1 MPLIRPQIDY
11 GEHLLHEKY
20 DESLWS
26 DSYQYFNRYLID
38 LSDSQL
44 EDRYTSILRNQISLV
59 SPRGDLYP
67 INNVWRSSWFWF
79 RKQVENETEFRLRE
93 KEIPK
98 VSLDIDLR
106 LLRAQ
111 IMNQNDSRKTDS
123 IFVRYGELF
132 WIEDMLQH
140 GRVRIKHAS
149 VYLGAEMNQA
159 QRDDELTSSIY
170 SPGHNVIVKAL
181 DQDKKIPVIGSLTYQ
196 TRLNLDC
203 FILCGSNEFD
213 PLLWHDFPDYDAC
226 LIIQNLDE
234 FARRLDLAWKTKHGE
249 CVFTHN
255 NIEYYDQRDTSPI
268 LFKNDL
274 PLGKQIRNPIA
285 SKSFTFAYQREYR
298 FWWASQIGS
307 PRMEMPNK
315 CYFTDLTVGCLEDIA
330 KIVRKC
336 DWLNENA

>member
-20 DESLWS
+20 DEDLWA
-26 DSYQYFNRYLID
+26 DSYKYFNRYLIN
-38 LSDSQL
+38 LSYSQL

-59 SPRGDLYP
+59 NPRGDSYP
-67 INNVWRSSWFWF
+67 INNIWHSSWFWF

-93 KEIPK
+93 KEIPN

-111 IMNQNDSRKTDS
+111 IMSQHDSRKAGS
-123 IFVRYGELF
+123 FFARHGELF
-132 WIEDMLQH
+132 WIEDMLKH
-140 GRVRIKHAS
+140 GRIRIKHAS
-149 VYLGAEMNQA
+149 AYLGAEMNQA
-159 QRDDELTSSIY
+159 QRDDELTSRIY
-170 SPGHNVIVKAL
+170 SPGDNAIVKVL
-181 DQDKKIPVIGSLTYQ
+181 DEEKEIPVIGSLTYQ
-196 TRLNLDC
+196 TTQNLDC

-226 LIIQNLDE
+226 LIIDNIDE
-234 FARRLDLAWKTKHGE
+234 FARRLDLAWKMKHGE
-249 CVFTHN
+249 YMFTHN
-255 NIEYYDQRDTSPI
+255 NIVYYDERDTNPI
-268 LFKNDL
+268 LFKNDS
-274 PLGKQIRNPIA
+274 PLDKQIRKPIT

-307 PRMEMPNK
+307 PLMEMHNK
-315 CYFTDLTVGCLEDIA
+315 CYFTDLTVGCLENIA

-336 DWLNENA
+336 DWLIEHA

>member
-11 GEHLLHEKY
+11 SEHLLHEKY
-20 DESLWS
+20 DESLWA
-26 DSYQYFNRYLID
+26 DGYQYFNRYLID
-38 LSDSQL
+38 LSNSQL

-59 SPRGDLYP
+59 NPRGDSYP
-67 INNVWRSSWFWF
+67 INNIWHSSWFWF

-93 KEIPK
+93 KEIPR

-111 IMNQNDSRKTDS
+111 IMYQQDSRKTGS
-123 IFVRYGELF
+123 IFARYGELF
-132 WIEDMLQH
+132 WIEDMLKH
-140 GRVRIKHAS
+140 GRIRIKHAS
-149 VYLGAEMNQA
+149 AYLGAEMNQA
-159 QRDDELTSSIY
+159 QRDDELTSRIY
-170 SPGHNVIVKAL
+170 SPGDNAIVKVSGE
-181 DQDKKIPVIGSLTYQ
+181 DKEIPIIGSLTYQ
-196 TRLNLDC
+196 MTLNQDC

-226 LIIQNLDE
+226 LIIENIEE
-234 FARRLDLAWKTKHGE
+234 FARRLDLAWIMKHGE
-249 CVFTHN
+249 CVFTHS
-255 NIEYYDQRDTSPI
+255 NIEYYDQGDTNPI

-274 PLGKQIRNPIA
+274 ALDKQILKPVI
-285 SKSFTFAYQREYR
+285 SKSFTFAYQRGYR

-307 PRMEMPNK
+307 PHMEMPNK

-336 DWLNENA
+336 DWLNKYA